1 MPLYRYK
8 AISPEGEI
16 RVGSIDATNEA
27 DLESRLSKMKLDLI
41 SAKIS
46 KKANLGFSFHR
57 KKIDRRDLIVFCLHL
72 GQLTTSGVPLL
83 DSLVDL
89 RDSMDNPAFKEIIS
103 NIIENIEGGKSLSES
118 LSLYPKTF
126 DTLFVNL
133 IRAGEA
139 SGNLGKVFTSLS
151 EMIKWQ
157 DELNATT
164 KKLMMSP
171 LFVGS
176 VVLGVLFF
184 LMIYLVPQL
193 VEFIV
198 NMGQELPG
206 YTVALIATS
215 NTIVNYWY
223 LCIFLPI
230 GFFIVLKS
238 VIETNE
244 TVRFSYDGLILRIP
258 RVGPVIQKITLS
270 RFANYFAMM
279 YSAGVPI
286 LGILTISEGIIE
298 NRVIR
303 KAIAR
308 SREDIEQGDPIS
320 QSLGTTGMFPP
331 LVLRMIK
338 IGETTGQLDKAL
350 INVSYFYERDI
361 KDSIDKL
368 QAMIQPAMT
377 LILGCLLGWVMLAV
391 LGPIYSSLSNLQ
403 I

>member
-8 AISPEGEI
+8 AISLEGEI
-16 RVGSIDATNEA
+16 RQGSIDATNES

-41 SAKIS
+41 SARIS
-46 KKANLGFSFHR
+46 KKSSISFSR

-72 GQLTTSGVPLL
+72 GQLTSSGVPLL
-83 DSLVDL
+83 DGLIDL
-89 RDSMDNPAFKEIIS
+89 RDSMDNPAFKEVIS
-103 NIIENIEGGKSLSES
+103 NIIESIEGGKSLSES
-118 LSLYPKTF
+118 LSLYPKIF
-126 DTLFVNL
+126 DTLFTNL

-139 SGNLGKVFTSLS
+139 TGNLGKVFTSLS

-164 KKLMMSP
+164 RKLMMSP

-198 NMGQELPG
+198 NMGQDLPG
-206 YTVALIATS
+206 YTIALIATS
-215 NTIVNYWY
+215 DIVVNYWY

-230 GFFIVLKS
+230 GFFIALKS
-238 VIETNE
+238 IIETNE
-244 TVRFSYDGLILRIP
+244 QVRLAYDGLVLRIP
-258 RVGPVIQKITLS
+258 RVGSVIQKITLS

-286 LGILTISEGIIE
+286 LGILTIAEGIIE

-303 KAIAR
+303 KAIVRAR
-308 SREDIEQGDPIS
+308 DDIEQGDPVS
-320 QSLGTTGMFPP
+320 QSLGATGMFPP
-331 LVLRMIK
+331 LVIRMIK

-350 INVSYFYERDI
+350 LNVSYFYERDI
-361 KDSIDKL
+361 KDAIDRL

-377 LILGCLLGWVMLAV
+377 LILGSLLGWVMLAV

>member
-1 MPLYRYK
+1 MPLYSYK
-8 AISPEGEI
+8 AISQEGEI
-16 RVGSIDATNEA
+16 RNGSIDATNES

-41 SAKIS
+41 SAKVTN
-46 KKANLGFSFHR
+46 KQPFSLSR
-57 KKIDRRDLIVFCLHL
+57 KKVDKRDLIIFCLHL
-72 GQLTTSGVPLL
+72 GQLTSSGVPLL
-83 DSLVDL
+83 DGLVDL
-89 RDSMDNPAFKEIIS
+89 RDSMDNPAFKEIIA

-118 LSLYPKTF
+118 LSEYPKIF
-126 DTLFVNL
+126 DTLFINL

-139 SGNLGKVFTSLS
+139 TGNLGKVFSSLS

-164 KKLMMSP
+164 KKLLMSP

-193 VEFIV
+193 VEFIT
-198 NMGQELPG
+198 NMDQELPG
-206 YTVALIATS
+206 YTIALIATS
-215 NTIVNYWY
+215 DIIVNYWY

-230 GFFIVLKS
+230 AFFIGLKGI
-238 VIETNE
+238 IETNE
-244 TVRFSYDGLILRIP
+244 KARYTFDGLVLRIP
-258 RVGPVIQKITLS
+258 KIGLVIQKITLS

-286 LGILTISEGIIE
+286 LGILTIAEGIIE

-303 KAIAR
+303 KAIVQA
-308 SREDIEQGDPIS
+308 REDIEQGDPVS
-320 QSLGTTGMFPP
+320 QSLQATGMFPP

-350 INVSYFYERDI
+350 LNVSYFYERDI
-361 KDSIDKL
+361 KDAIDKL

-377 LILGCLLGWVMLAV
+377 LVLGGLLGWVMLAV
-391 LGPIYSSLSNLQ
+391 LGPIYSSLSSLQ

>member
-8 AISPEGEI
+8 AISKEGEI
-16 RVGSIDATNEA
+16 RTGSIDASNES

-41 SAKIS
+41 SAKTT
-46 KKANLGFSFHR
+46 KKSSINFNR
-57 KKIDRRDLIVFCLHL
+57 KRIDKRDLIVFCLHL
-72 GQLTTSGVPLL
+72 GQLTSSGVPLL
-83 DSLVDL
+83 DGLIDL
-89 RDSMDNPAFKEIIS
+89 RDSMDNPTFKEVVA
-103 NIIENIEGGKSLSES
+103 NIIENIEGGKSLSEA
-118 LSLYPKTF
+118 LSLYPNIF
-126 DTLFVNL
+126 DTLFINL

-139 SGNLGKVFTSLS
+139 SGNLGKVFSSLS

-164 KKLMMSP
+164 KKLLMSP

-198 NMGQELPG
+198 NMGQNLPG
-206 YTVALIATS
+206 YTIALIATS
-215 NTIVNYWY
+215 DFVVKYWY

-230 GFFIVLKS
+230 TFFIVLKAA
-238 VIETNE
+238 IQTNE
-244 TVRFSYDGLILRIP
+244 QVRLSYDHLILRLP
-258 RVGPVIQKITLS
+258 RVGSVIQKITLS

-286 LGILTISEGIIE
+286 LGILTIAEGIIE

-303 KAIAR
+303 KAIVSA
-308 SREDIEQGDPIS
+308 REDIEQGDPVS
-320 QSLGTTGMFPP
+320 QSLGATGMFPP
-331 LVLRMIK
+331 LVIRMLK

-350 INVSYFYERDI
+350 LNVSYFYERDI

-368 QAMIQPAMT
+368 QAMIQPTMT
-377 LILGCLLGWVMLAV
+377 LILGGLLGWVMLAV
-391 LGPIYSSLSNLQ
+391 LGPIYTSLSSLQ